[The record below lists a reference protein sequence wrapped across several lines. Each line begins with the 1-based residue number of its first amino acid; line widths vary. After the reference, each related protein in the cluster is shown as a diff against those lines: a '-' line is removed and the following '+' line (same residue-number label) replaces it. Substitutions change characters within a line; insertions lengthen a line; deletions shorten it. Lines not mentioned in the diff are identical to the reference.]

1 MNVTVATPLALFSTV
16 RFPLLSG
23 LSLQKGESRVGAV
36 GVRDADGAFRAMAF
50 AVQPDTPQ

>member
-1 MNVTVATPLALFSTV
+1 MNVTVATPLASFSTV